1 MSKLKLKKGD
11 LVRVIAGDASHT
23 KPNEGKILSIDLK
36 KNRAIVEGINM
47 LSKHTKP
54 NAKSPNGGIV
64 KQEGSIHVSNLMLL
78 VGGKTTRVGR
88 KVNEKTGNIERI
100 AKKTKEVIK

>member
-11 LVRVIAGDASHT
+11 TVRVIAGDS
-23 KPNEGKILSIDLK
+23 KGQEGKILSVDLA
-36 KNRAIVEGINM
+36 KNRAIIEGVNM
-47 LSKHTKP
+47 LSKHSKP
-54 NAKSPNGGIV
+54 NAKNPNGGIV
-64 KQEGSIHVSNLMLL
+64 KQEGSVHISNLMLV

-88 KVNEKTGNIERI
+88 QVNAKTGNIERI

>member
-1 MSKLKLKKGD
+1 MSKLKLKKD
-11 LVRVIAGDASHT
+11 DVVRVIAGDA
-23 KPNEGKILSIDLK
+23 KDQEGKILSIDLK
-36 KNRAIVEGINM
+36 KNRAIVEGVN
-47 LSKHTKP
+47 LVSKHTKP

-64 KQEGSIHVSNLMLL
+64 KQEGSIHISNLMLI

-88 KVNEKTGNIERI
+88 QVNEKTGKIERI

>member
-1 MSKLKLKKGD
+1 MSKLKLKKND
-11 LVRVIAGDASHT
+11 LVRVIAGDS
-23 KPNEGKILSIDLK
+23 KGQEGKILSIDLK
-36 KNRAIVEGINM
+36 KNRAIVEGVNM

-88 KVNEKTGNIERI
+88 VVDEKTGKIERI